1 MLRESIKKETLQTM
15 MIFSLITVVAESE
28 TNAINEAKKRHPGLQ
43 VCYIEQKKSIII
55 NKATESKKFGSLV
68 FI

>member
-28 TNAINEAKKRHPGLQ
+28 TNAINEAKKRHPSLQ
-43 VCYIEQKKSIII
+43 VCYIEQKKI
-55 NKATESKKFGSLV
+55 NYYKQGYRKQK
-68 FI
+68 IR